1 MAPKSKRRT
10 GYSRRAQYSDFFG
23 YIAGFAGVLLG
34 LAVLLGSLSNH
45 AGFAWARSAASDIAV
60 PIGRLVAGTRAGA
73 SNVGSTLAGY
83 FVWGSENAALR
94 REVAA
99 GRVRQVQM
107 AGMAD
112 ENRRLKA
119 LLHLTQT
126 DPKPIATGWLIASTA
141 SSTRRYAT
149 VSIGRMSGVGVGM
162 PVVSPLG
169 LVGRVVEVGQVSAR
183 VLLLTDAESVVPVRR
198 ASDGIPAFAS
208 GRADG
213 TLQLRLL
220 TLAVNPLHIG
230 DAFVASGSGGLY
242 WPGTPIAVVASL
254 THDGAI
260 ARVLA
265 DPGVS
270 EMVAVQP
277 EWNPVADASLAPVD
291 GAASVSGSSASSH
304 SHSGHTSSSHSSSGK
319 HHQ

>member
-10 GYSRRAQYSDFFG
+10 GYSRRAQYNNFFG
-23 YIAGFAGVLLG
+23 YIAASAGVLLG
-34 LAVLLGSLSNH
+34 LAVLIGSLENH
-45 AGFAWARSAASDIAV
+45 AGFAWARSTASDIMV
-60 PIGRLVAGTRAGA
+60 PVGRLVAGTRAGLGDA
-73 SNVGSTLAGY
+73 GSAISGY
-83 FVWGSENAALR
+83 FTWGSQNAALR
-94 REVAA
+94 REVAV

-107 AGMAD
+107 AGLAD

-119 LLHLTQT
+119 LLHLSQT
-126 DPKPIATGWLIASTA
+126 DPRPVASGWLIASTA

-149 VSIGRMSGVGVGM
+149 VSAGRLSGVRIGM

-169 LVGRVVEVGQVSAR
+169 LVGRIVEAGQVSAR

-198 ASDGIPAFAS
+198 ASDGIPAFAT

-213 TLQLRLL
+213 TVQLRLL
-220 TLAVNPLHIG
+220 TLAINPIRVG
-230 DAFVASGSGGLY
+230 DTFVASGSGGMY

-265 DPGVS
+265 DPAEN
-270 EMVAVQP
+270 EMVVVQP
-277 EWNPVADASLAPVD
+277 EWNPVNDSTLAPVND
-291 GAASVSGSSASSH
+291 DQSASGPSGGH
-304 SHSGHTSSSHSSSGK
+304 SAKGK
-319 HHQ
+319 HHK